1 MTPAPD
7 HIEELA
13 LIAMSRLQRET
24 LERWMVI
31 CADAGE
37 ADHAEAIRQLTM
49 ADQAADASARL
60 AAA

>member
-7 HIEELA
+7 HFEELA

-37 ADHAEAIRQLTM
+37 LDHAEAIRQI
-49 ADQAADASARL
+49 AQAQSDNPKPMER
-60 AAA
+60 AA